1 MNRPGNTH
9 RGAECVPQY
18 TTVAISRGKLI
29 TRVAAPDVYCKTL
42 LMIFLLDIKE
52 NTREGKGLQRVEC
65 VCVCVYVCVSERD
78 RERERERAR
87 EGEKK
92 RERERE

>member
-1 MNRPGNTH
+1 MNRPGNTR

-52 NTREGKGLQRVEC
+52 NTREGKVYNALNVC
-65 VCVCVYVCVSERD
+65 VCVCQ
-78 RERERERAR
+78 RE
-87 EGEKK
+87 
-92 RERERE
+92 